1 MGNKK
6 AISASLRKLQ
16 EHTFTRW
23 REIAYGHWAYPGQR
37 SHISPTILDNWL
49 KTE

>member
-6 AISASLRKLQ
+6 VISASLPKPQ

-23 REIAYGHWAYPGQR
+23 REIANGH
-37 SHISPTILDNWL
+37 
-49 KTE
+49 

>member
-6 AISASLRKLQ
+6 AISASMPKSQ

-23 REIAYGHWAYPGQR
+23 REIVYGH
-37 SHISPTILDNWL
+37 
-49 KTE
+49 